1 MEDVIVVGSG
11 LAGLSTAVEL
21 INMGR
26 RPTVLERHKV
36 VGGRCADWV
45 DDGMHVE
52 SGLHRWLGFYKALP
66 QLFEKADL
74 DPEDA
79 VIWEDEVEIRLP
91 DGGPQGVIGLAPVH
105 RPLQTVVSLL
115 ANNDLLSPADKATI
129 TYFFSAGLVD
139 FAFSRRALDH
149 NTVYDYARKRGVS
162 EEAITN
168 LLIPLTE
175 GIFFLPPQRY
185 SAMVLMGLLVPAV
198 KRPHTIRVGAFSGGM
213 TEVMSGPIAEFVRRK
228 GGSVQTETPVERLA
242 VESGRVRGVYVN
254 GELIEG
260 NHVVVAT
267 SLVPAQSLI
276 REALGDHPWFR
287 KMLSLP
293 SMPAVTLQIE
303 LTEPSLPED
312 HVVFSPNT
320 VLASYAEQSR
330 TTFRHV
336 PGRLS
341 IDVGKPE
348 VYINESPETIFAD
361 AMRDAKRVGLNI
373 DDNVVRYRVVN
384 HPSDFYLLAP
394 GTEALR
400 PSQATP
406 VPGLT
411 LAGDYTA
418 QALFCSME
426 GAVMSGQ
433 RAARAVA
440 RALKRG
446 SGQATPADLRAEQAP
461 AYEATP

>member
-1 MEDVIVVGSG
+1 MEDVIIIGSG
-11 LAGLSTAVEL
+11 LAGLSTGMEL
-21 INMGR
+21 VNMGR
-26 RPTVLERHKV
+26 RVTLLERYKV

-45 DDGMHVE
+45 ADGMRVE

-66 QLFEKADL
+66 QLFEKAGL

-79 VIWEDEVEIRLP
+79 VIWEDELEIRLP
-91 DGGPQGVIGLAPVH
+91 DGGPQAVLGLAPLH
-105 RPLQTVVSLL
+105 RPVQTVAGFLG
-115 ANNDLLSPADKATI
+115 NNDLISPAEKAAI
-129 TYFFSAGLVD
+129 TYFFSSGLVD
-139 FAFSRRALDH
+139 FALSRQALDH

-168 LLIPLTE
+168 LLVPLTE

-198 KRPHTIRVGAFSGGM
+198 KRPHMIRVGSFAGGM
-213 TEVMSGPIAEFVRRK
+213 TEVMSQPIADAIVRQ
-228 GGSVQTETPVERLA
+228 GGSVQTEMEVERLA
-242 VESGRVRGVYVN
+242 VENGRVRGVYVG
-254 GELIEG
+254 GELIEA
-260 NHVVVAT
+260 NHVVLAT
-267 SLVPAQSLI
+267 SLTPAQALI
-276 REALGDHPWFR
+276 GEALGNHGWFA

-303 LTEPSLPED
+303 LTEPALPED

-341 IDVGKPE
+341 IDMGQPE
-348 VYINESPETIFAD
+348 RFIGETPEAIFAAAMAD
-361 AMRDAKRVGLNI
+361 ARRLGLNI
-373 DDNVVRYRVVN
+373 EGNVVRYRVVD
-384 HPSDFYLLAP
+384 HPSDFYLLGP

-400 PSQATP
+400 PPQATP

-433 RAARAVA
+433 RAAEAVA
-440 RALKRG
+440 RALKG
-446 SGQATPADLRAEQAP
+446 GNSPGDSAALQAEQAP
-461 AYEATP
+461 AYVAQ